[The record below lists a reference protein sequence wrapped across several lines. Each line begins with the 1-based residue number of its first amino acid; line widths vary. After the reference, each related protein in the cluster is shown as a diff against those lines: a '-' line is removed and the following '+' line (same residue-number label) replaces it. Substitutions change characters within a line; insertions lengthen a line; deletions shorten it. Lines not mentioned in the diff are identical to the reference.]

1 MKKAYEPIPTLDERA
16 LDYTPKFHYGD
27 DVTVR
32 TNATT
37 PYGKFY
43 SGMSWQIR
51 SIDTRGVGEYNYRV
65 VFHTCE
71 HCGEIDARIKESDLE
86 IDYTEEI
93 NRIIDDILD
102 EVFEELEE
110 ELEEEEDEED
120 EEEEVECKKPCK
132 KRTRKAS

>member
-1 MKKAYEPIPTLDERA
+1 MRKAFEQTLALEDRA

-32 TNATT
+32 TNAST

-43 SGMSWQIR
+43 SGMSWVVKGL
-51 SIDTRGVGEYNYRV
+51 DTWDVGEYNYRV

-71 HCGEIDARIKESDLE
+71 HCGEIDAWIKESDLE

-93 NRIIDDILD
+93 NRIIDDILED
-102 EVFEELEE
+102 LLEE
-110 ELEEEEDEED
+110 EDEDEED
-120 EEEEVECKKPCK
+120 EEEEVECKKSCK
-132 KRTRKAS
+132 KKTKKAS